1 MNIKLKS
8 IYIYIYMCVY
18 MCIYIYVY
26 ITDVYIGSWEKTIHK
41 HACIYIYKV
50 KQAPALAHQD
60 PQSSAKEMLCVHV
73 ISKMI
78 APSTSAMPGWVWIPY
93 ERVKAITL
101 AAKAMYIGNLEIY
114 HFGIWIGNM
123 NKLKWRRIQQVFPP
137 TLHRYILIMSSFSV
151 PIMNV

>member
-1 MNIKLKS
+1 
-8 IYIYIYMCVY
+8 MCVY
-18 MCIYIYVY
+18 MCIYIYIRIY
-26 ITDVYIGSWEKTIHK
+26 YRRIHWVLRK
-41 HACIYIYKV
+41 DHPQTCLHIYIYKV
-50 KQAPALAHQD
+50 KQAQALAHQD